1 MAARDETVLGILG
14 VITAF
19 GALRFIVRPFNGQ
32 APLRERGV
40 VIRFKKLSRVY
51 GSLKACWFNRTQ
63 KGLGYC
69 RVDLQ
74 DADVKAVDAA
84 AVLDPFVQA
93 MVIGRLVGSTIVSF
107 KSGHRWPDHAARR
120 RLLTATQ
127 ASYGRGLVLMA
138 RRI

>member
-1 MAARDETVLGILG
+1 MAARDETVLAILG

-51 GSLKACWFNRTQ
+51 GSLNICWFNRTQ

-74 DADVKAVDAA
+74 AADVKAVDAA

-107 KSGHRWPDHAARR
+107 KFAAAVATGGQTMQQGGAFSRRR
-120 RLLTATQ
+120 RLRTVEA
-127 ASYGRGLVLMA
+127 
-138 RRI
+138 